1 VSRTV
6 VFAEVANFY
15 ASVERSDDAEDAASR
30 PVIVGGDPRKRGLV
44 AGASP
49 EALAA
54 GVKLDMQVV
63 DALKLCP
70 GARATRTDM
79 GRYREV
85 SRRLF
90 SCMRR
95 GMDGL
100 ETYGLGGA
108 YFEPAMEGVVPA
120 DVADRLRSAVA
131 DELGLPL
138 RVGIGSGKLL
148 ARLAAEEVG
157 VDGVMQLSPEAEIEF
172 LSVLPV
178 TRLEGVGDKTA
189 ATLAE
194 LGVRTI
200 GELRA
205 VGRERLQESLGPHGL
220 RICAFASGIDD
231 RPVRVVRHA
240 QSLSREAST
249 GESLDLDVLTAHLLD
264 LSVRLEGELRAEGL
278 SAARVAVKV
287 RFADRSTTSR
297 SQTLGTPIRSSAEI
311 HAVAGRLLARTQ
323 AGSRPCRGI
332 GITLGRLGL
341 HAESD
346 RQLDLFPR

>member
-1 VSRTV
+1 MSRTV
-6 VFAEVANFY
+6 LFAEVASFY
-15 ASVERSDDAEDAASR
+15 ASVERSDDVAVASR

-54 GVKLDMQVV
+54 GVQLDMQVV
-63 DALKLCP
+63 DALRLCP
-70 GARATRTDM
+70 EARATRTDM
-79 GRYREV
+79 RRYREV

-95 GMDGL
+95 GLEGL
-100 ETYGLGGA
+100 ETFGLGGA
-108 YFEPAMEGVVPA
+108 YFEPGLAGRAPA
-120 DVADRLRSAVA
+120 EVAAKLRSAVA
-131 DELGLPL
+131 EELRLPL
-138 RVGIGSGKLL
+138 RVGIASGKLL

-157 VDGVMQLSPEAEIEF
+157 VDGVMQLAPEAEIEF
-172 LSVLPV
+172 LSALPV

-189 ATLAE
+189 AALAE
-194 LGVRTI
+194 LGARRI

-220 RICAFASGIDD
+220 RIYAFASGIDD
-231 RPVRVVRHA
+231 RPVRVIRHA
-240 QSLSREAST
+240 QSLSREASV
-249 GESLDLDVLTAHLLD
+249 GESLDFDVLIAHLLD

-287 RFADRSTTSR
+287 RFADRATTSR
-297 SQTLGTPIRSSAEI
+297 SQTLSTPVRSSAEI
-311 HAVAGRLLARTQ
+311 HAVAIRLLARTQ
-323 AGSRPCRGI
+323 AGSRPSRGV
-332 GITLGRLGL
+332 GITLGRLGFHSEL
-341 HAESD
+341 D